1 MVIYIIVGFSIVIL
15 LLVMFMFLILKKTVN
30 TVSDQTK
37 TYFVDKLQAYDDLI
51 NQKEEK
57 LSEINKE
64 LENKK
69 ATLTSDNDNSL
80 KSNYTFDNNIIDM
93 MNKANYKYSDFL
105 ELQKKI
111 DNDFQINYENI
122 VKKFVSEIEID
133 NDYILCSTIKEK
145 LNSKVIYELNISPS
159 LEDSMSNYFS
169 KEEME
174 IYYRFKKET
183 NLEDINSFI
192 NYLDELISVS
202 SPYVLVY
209 VSSPKY
215 NFDHISKY
223 VKTIVSDDIYK
234 GIKIVFKNKV
244 YDFSLNERN
253 V

>member
-1 MVIYIIVGFSIVIL
+1 M
-15 LLVMFMFLILKKTVN
+15 
-30 TVSDQTK
+30 
-37 TYFVDKLQAYDDLI
+37 
-51 NQKEEK
+51 
-57 LSEINKE
+57 
-64 LENKK
+64 
-69 ATLTSDNDNSL
+69 
-80 KSNYTFDNNIIDM
+80 
-93 MNKANYKYSDFL
+93 
-105 ELQKKI
+105 
-111 DNDFQINYENI
+111 
-122 VKKFVSEIEID
+122 
-133 NDYILCSTIKEK
+133 CSTIKEK

-202 SPYVLVY
+202 SPYVEVY

>member
-37 TYFVDKLQAYDDLI
+37 TYFVDKLQVYDDLI

-69 ATLTSDNDNSL
+69 AMLTSDDDNNL

>member
-1 MVIYIIVGFSIVIL
+1 MDSL
-15 LLVMFMFLILKKTVN
+15 TLI
-30 TVSDQTK
+30 D
-37 TYFVDKLQAYDDLI
+37 
-51 NQKEEK
+51 QKEQK
-57 LSEINKE
+57 LREIKKE
-64 LENKK
+64 IENKK

>member
-37 TYFVDKLQAYDDLI
+37 TYFVDKLQVYDDLI

-111 DNDFQINYENI
+111 DNDFQINY
-122 VKKFVSEIEID
+122 
-133 NDYILCSTIKEK
+133 
-145 LNSKVIYELNISPS
+145 
-159 LEDSMSNYFS
+159 
-169 KEEME
+169 
-174 IYYRFKKET
+174 
-183 NLEDINSFI
+183 
-192 NYLDELISVS
+192 
-202 SPYVLVY
+202 
-209 VSSPKY
+209 
-215 NFDHISKY
+215 
-223 VKTIVSDDIYK
+223 
-234 GIKIVFKNKV
+234 
-244 YDFSLNERN
+244 
-253 V
+253 

>member
-1 MVIYIIVGFSIVIL
+1 
-15 LLVMFMFLILKKTVN
+15 MFMFLILKKTVN

-37 TYFVDKLQAYDDLI
+37 TYFVDKLQVYDDLI

>member
-37 TYFVDKLQAYDDLI
+37 TYFVDKLQVYDDLI

-69 ATLTSDNDNSL
+69 AMLTSDDNGDS
-80 KSNYTFDNNIIDM
+80 KSIYTFDNNIIDM
-93 MNKANYKYSDFL
+93 MNKANYKYSDLL

-111 DNDFQINYENI
+111 DSDFQINYGNI
-122 VKKFVSEIEID
+122 VKKFVSEVEID
-133 NDYILCSTIKEK
+133 KDYILCSAIKEK

-159 LEDSMSNYFS
+159 LENSMSNYFNE
-169 KEEME
+169 EEMG

-183 NLEDINSFI
+183 NLEDINSFV

-202 SPYVLVY
+202 SPYIEVY

-223 VKTIVSDDIYK
+223 VKTIVSNDIYK

>member
-37 TYFVDKLQAYDDLI
+37 TYFVDKLQVYDDLI

-122 VKKFVSEIEID
+122 VKKFV
-133 NDYILCSTIKEK
+133 
-145 LNSKVIYELNISPS
+145 
-159 LEDSMSNYFS
+159 
-169 KEEME
+169 
-174 IYYRFKKET
+174 
-183 NLEDINSFI
+183 
-192 NYLDELISVS
+192 
-202 SPYVLVY
+202 
-209 VSSPKY
+209 
-215 NFDHISKY
+215 
-223 VKTIVSDDIYK
+223 
-234 GIKIVFKNKV
+234 
-244 YDFSLNERN
+244 
-253 V
+253 

>member
-37 TYFVDKLQAYDDLI
+37 TYFVDKLQVYDDLI

>member
-37 TYFVDKLQAYDDLI
+37 TYFVDKLQVYDDLI

-169 KEEME
+169 KEEMK